1 MIQDQI
7 SRDRLDLNSYESQ
20 LLFAIGECRTLAEKH
35 NRDLV
40 PLLISFADPD
50 STPKL
55 SRSRLTAWLTL
66 FSKFTNPKAFYSAEK
81 VYSFYLSLLSH
92 GDRVLQRLALTCVLN
107 YKSPHLSE
115 HGDRLVALL
124 DDTRWREELTSF
136 DIDELQPHV
145 RHEVIE
151 VAIRLFFGMMIEK
164 RGRGRGADRRAAF
177 LGTLAACSE
186 QELGLLV
193 DLMLSPLKSYS
204 TARREHLFF
213 VQPLPRETSEKQQ
226 VGFLTLLCDVLQ
238 HLGSRLVSYWP
249 ALLGTTIDLIA
260 HAQNRIQS
268 SYQVHEE
275 EELDTFEEEE
285 GDDGEEVGSISKRTR
300 SIRQLGLKRFA
311 DFFRHPVSFNFKPF
325 MAQAFQTCI
334 SPRLPTL
341 DQENIQA
348 PSAMMELLYSW
359 TLERE
364 HVEYLFLY
372 DPSTLPQIYGCLIA
386 TNVKPTV
393 ISRIFDL
400 IDRVL
405 SHSVVDESVA
415 AKVVKPHV
423 SLLLTNLAILVERNK
438 GTTAIS
444 SPLGQRQIGILS
456 EIAQYLTNSSEA
468 AMLLT
473 LFSPLLRKPSKYVAE
488 QVKVNI
494 LKIIISLLPI
504 IPDVAD
510 TSTPIFTKTY
520 DLLARLFQ
528 GLRSGQAR
536 KALVESFR
544 RLAELVPMLDTVSSL
559 MASLNAYSSKRIE
572 EPDFD
577 RRLEA
582 FALLNSK
589 LYDSLSARE
598 WLPILYNMLS
608 FIQDAGE
615 LAIRN
620 NASFSLR
627 HFIDLVAASENE
639 EFDAIFI
646 GMLYPGLKNG
656 LRSKNETVRIEVMS
670 VIAYA
675 VNKCE
680 RISFLKE
687 MRVLLAGGDEEA
699 DFFNNIHH
707 VQIHRRTRALRRLV
721 EYCDGGHLRSTTL
734 ADIFVPLV
742 SNYIATPATIDH
754 HLVNE
759 AIVTMGHMAR
769 HLSWGAYYA
778 LVQKFLKLSRERNE
792 SERVHVRAL
801 VAVLENFHFAM
812 EEVVSDQAGDQGD
825 EPDADIGSHI
835 NGGPFVVI
843 AVPPNTNFS
852 KIADAVNLRLLPNLL
867 QHLEKRDVTEDAL
880 RIPISI
886 GIVKVAKHL
895 PIATREPQISRLIT
909 ILSQILRSKSQ
920 ETRDLTRDTF
930 CRIIVILGSPY
941 LAIIL
946 RELRTALLRGPH
958 LHVLAYVVHAL
969 LVHVSSTDH
978 SDLGPSLDSCVVD
991 AAHVSAEVIFGES
1004 GKDVQ
1009 SEDFRTKMREVRSS
1023 SAKALDSFAIMAKH
1037 ITPSGISGL
1046 LLPLRSILHETQSL
1060 KSMQLV
1066 EEVLRRIASGLNSN
1080 QNMTAAEVLVLCH
1093 TLITQNAKF
1102 LQDTSTPS
1110 KPKTHSKR
1118 VNNDAIV
1125 QNSRDSRPG
1134 KDHYATNS
1142 FR

>member
-1 MIQDQI
+1 M
-7 SRDRLDLNSYESQ
+7 RERLDRYSYESQ
-20 LLFAIGECRTLAEKH
+20 LLFAIGECRSLAEKH

-40 PLLISFADPD
+40 PLLISFAGPD
-50 STPKL
+50 STSKL
-55 SRSRLTAWLTL
+55 SRHRLTAWLTL
-66 FSKFTNPKAFYSAEK
+66 FSKFTNPKAFYSADI
-81 VYSFYLSLLSH
+81 VHSLHLSLLSH

-107 YKSPHLSE
+107 YKSPHLSQHE
-115 HGDRLVALL
+115 DRLIALL

-136 DIDELQPHV
+136 DVNQLQPQD
-145 RHEVIE
+145 RPEVVE

-164 RGRGRGADRRAAF
+164 RGRTRGADRRAAI
-177 LGTLAACSE
+177 LGTLAACTE

-193 DLMLSPLKSYS
+193 DLMLSPLRSHS
-204 TARREHLFF
+204 AARREHLFLI
-213 VQPLPRETSEKQQ
+213 QPLPKETSEKQQ
-226 VGFLTLLCDVLQ
+226 VGFLTLLRDVMQ
-238 HLGSRLVSYWP
+238 HLGSHLVLYWP

-260 HAQNRIQS
+260 NAQNRIQS
-268 SYQVHEE
+268 SHQVNEE
-275 EELDTFEEEE
+275 EELDTGADEDEGDEEE
-285 GDDGEEVGSISKRTR
+285 DAGSISKKTR
-300 SIRQLGLKRFA
+300 SVRQLGLKRFA
-311 DFFRHPVSFNFKPF
+311 DFFRHPISFNFKPF

-334 SPRLPTL
+334 SPRLPAL
-341 DQENIQA
+341 DKENIQA

-364 HVEYLFLY
+364 HVEFLFLY
-372 DPSTLPQIYGCLIA
+372 DPGTLPQIYGCLIA

-415 AKVVKPHV
+415 AKLVKPHV

-438 GTTAIS
+438 GTAAVS

-468 AMLLT
+468 ATLLA
-473 LFSPLLRKPSKYVAE
+473 LFSPLLRKPSKFVTE
-488 QVKVNI
+488 KVKVNM
-494 LKIIISLLPI
+494 LKIIVSLLPI

-510 TSTPIFTKTY
+510 ASTPIFTKTY
-520 DLLARLFQ
+520 DLLSRLFQ
-528 GLRSGQAR
+528 SLRSSQAR

-544 RLAELVPMLDTVSSL
+544 RLAELVPVLDTVSKL
-559 MASLNAYSSKRIE
+559 MVSLNAYSNKRIE

-577 RRLEA
+577 HRLEA
-582 FALLNSK
+582 FGLLNDK
-589 LYDSLSARE
+589 LYDSLSARD

-608 FIQDAGE
+608 FIQDADE

-620 NASFSLR
+620 NASFTLR
-627 HFIDLVAASENE
+627 HFIDLIAVSENE
-639 EFDAIFI
+639 DFNAIFTQ
-646 GMLYPGLKNG
+646 MLYPGLKNG
-656 LRSKNETVRIEVMS
+656 LRSRNEAVRIEVMS
-670 VIAYA
+670 VVAYA
-675 VNKCE
+675 VTKCE
-680 RISFLKE
+680 RIDFLKE

-707 VQIHRRTRALRRLV
+707 VQIHRRTRALRRLA

-742 SNYIATPATIDH
+742 SNYIATPATVDH

-759 AIVTMGHMAR
+759 AIVTMGRMAH
-769 HLSWGAYYA
+769 HLAWGAYYA

-792 SERVHVRAL
+792 SERVHVRTL

-812 EEVVSDQAGDQGD
+812 EEVVSYQASDQGEEPEADADDQANGD
-825 EPDADIGSHI
+825 S
-835 NGGPFVVI
+835 
-843 AVPPNTNFS
+843 VPISSATVPHNTNFS

-867 QHLEKRDVTEDAL
+867 HHLEKRDVTEDGL

-886 GIVKVAKHL
+886 GIVRVAKHL
-895 PIATREPQISRLIT
+895 PTATREPQISRLIT

-930 CRIIVILGSPY
+930 CRITVILGPSY
-941 LAIIL
+941 LAMIL
-946 RELRTALLRGPH
+946 RELRAALLRGPH
-958 LHVLAYVVHAL
+958 LHVLAYVAHAL
-969 LVHVSSTDH
+969 LVHVSSAEH
-978 SDLGPSLDSCVVD
+978 SDLGASLDACVAD

-1004 GKDVQ
+1004 GKDVR
-1009 SEDFRTKMREVRSS
+1009 SEDFKTKMREVRSS
-1023 SAKALDSFAIMAKH
+1023 SAKGLDSFAVMAKY
-1037 ITPSGISGL
+1037 ITPSSISGL
-1046 LLPLRSILHETQSL
+1046 LLPLRSILQETQSL

-1066 EEVLRRIASGLNSN
+1066 EEVLRRIAGGLNSN
-1080 QNMTAAEVLVLCH
+1080 QHMVPAEVLVLCH

-1102 LQDTSTPS
+1102 LQDAPTSFKS
-1110 KPKTHSKR
+1110 KSRAKR
-1118 VNNDAIV
+1118 VNNDAVV
-1125 QNSRDSRPG
+1125 QNSRNSRPEE
-1134 KDHYATNS
+1134 DHYSNNS

>member
-1 MIQDQI
+1 MIQGQI
-7 SRDRLDLNSYESQ
+7 PRDRLDRYSYESQ
-20 LLFAIGECRTLAEKH
+20 LLFAIGECKTLAEKH

-40 PLLISFADPD
+40 PLLISFAGPD
-50 STPKL
+50 STSKS
-55 SRSRLTAWLTL
+55 SRHRLTAWLTL

-81 VYSFYLSLLSH
+81 VYSLHLSLLSH
-92 GDRVLQRLALTCVLN
+92 GDRVLQRLALTCILH

-124 DDTRWREELTSF
+124 DDARWREELTSF
-136 DIDELQPHV
+136 DVDELQPQA
-145 RHEVIE
+145 RHEVVE

-164 RGRGRGADRRAAF
+164 RGRSRGADRRAAF
-177 LGTLAACSE
+177 LGALAAYSE

-193 DLMLSPLKSYS
+193 DLMLRPLKSYGA
-204 TARREHLFF
+204 ARREHLFF
-213 VQPLPRETSEKQQ
+213 VQPLPRATPEKQQ
-226 VGFLTLLCDVLQ
+226 VGFLTLLGDVLQ
-238 HLGSRLVSYWP
+238 HLGSRLVLYWP

-268 SYQVHEE
+268 SHQASEE
-275 EELDTFEEEE
+275 EELDTFEEDE
-285 GDDGEEVGSISKRTR
+285 GDDGEEVGTISKRAR
-300 SIRQLGLKRFA
+300 SVRQLGLKRFA

-341 DQENIQA
+341 DQENTQA

-364 HVEYLFLY
+364 HVEFLFLY
-372 DPSTLPQIYGCLIA
+372 DQSTLPRIYGCLIA

-393 ISRIFDL
+393 VSRIFDL

-438 GTTAIS
+438 GTAAVS

-468 AMLLT
+468 AMLLA
-473 LFSPLLRKPSKYVAE
+473 LFSPLLRKPSKLVAE
-488 QVKVNI
+488 QVKVNM

-504 IPDVAD
+504 VPDVVD
-510 TSTPIFTKTY
+510 ISTPVFAQTY

-536 KALVESFR
+536 KVLVESFR
-544 RLAELVPMLDTVSSL
+544 RLAELVPMLDTVSKL
-559 MASLNAYSSKRIE
+559 MVSLNAYSSKRIE

-577 RRLEA
+577 CRLEA
-582 FALLNSK
+582 FALLNNK
-589 LYDSLSARE
+589 LYNSLSARE

-608 FIQDAGE
+608 FIQDADE

-620 NASFSLR
+620 NASFTLR
-627 HFIDLVAASENE
+627 HFIDLVTVSKSEDL
-639 EFDAIFI
+639 DAIFMGI
-646 GMLYPGLKNG
+646 LYPGLKNG
-656 LRSKNETVRIEVMS
+656 LRSRNEAVRIEVMS
-670 VIAYA
+670 VIGYA
-675 VNKCE
+675 VTKCE
-680 RISFLKE
+680 RIEFLKE

-707 VQIHRRTRALRRLV
+707 VQIHRRTRALRRLA

-734 ADIFVPLV
+734 ADVFVPLV
-742 SNYIATPATIDH
+742 SNYIVTPATIDH

-759 AIVTMGHMAR
+759 AIVTMGHMAH

-778 LVQKFLKLSRERNE
+778 LVQKFLKLSRERDE
-792 SERVHVRAL
+792 SERVHMRTL

-812 EEVVSDQAGDQGD
+812 EEVVPDQASDQGD
-825 EPDADIGSHI
+825 EPDADAKHQA
-835 NGGPFVVI
+835 NGDS
-843 AVPPNTNFS
+843 VPSTVN

-867 QHLEKRDVTEDAL
+867 QHLEKRDVTKDSL

-895 PIATREPQISRLIT
+895 PIATREPQISRLTT
-909 ILSQILRSKSQ
+909 ILSQILRSRSQ
-920 ETRDLTRDTF
+920 ETRDLTRDTL
-930 CRIIVILGSPY
+930 CRIIVILGPPY
-941 LAIIL
+941 FAMIL
-946 RELRTALLRGPH
+946 RELRAALLRGPH
-958 LHVLAYVVHAL
+958 LHVLAFIVHAL

-978 SDLGPSLDSCVVD
+978 SDLSSSLDSCVAD

-1009 SEDFRTKMREVRSS
+1009 SEDFKTKMREVRTS
-1023 SAKALDSFAIMAKH
+1023 SAKALDSFAVMAKY
-1037 ITPSGISGL
+1037 ITPSGISSL

-1080 QNMTAAEVLVLCH
+1080 QNMTAREVLVLCH

-1102 LQDTSTPS
+1102 LQDTSTPFKS
-1110 KPKTHSKR
+1110 NFLSKR
-1118 VNNDAIV
+1118 VNNDAVIR
-1125 QNSRDSRPG
+1125 NSRDSRSG
-1134 KDHYATNS
+1134 KDHYTSNS